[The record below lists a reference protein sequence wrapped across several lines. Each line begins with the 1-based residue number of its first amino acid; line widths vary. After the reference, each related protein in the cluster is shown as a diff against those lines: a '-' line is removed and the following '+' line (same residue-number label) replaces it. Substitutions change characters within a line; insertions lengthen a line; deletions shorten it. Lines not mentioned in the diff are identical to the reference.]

1 MRRPEFDAESAV
13 LACLLRDPTC
23 YWHIAELLQVEDFGD
38 RECRA
43 LFEAIKAEIAA
54 GRPSDVVTL
63 GERHPAIADVALEI
77 YVYSTGNPRY
87 VCNYA
92 ALVSQRELLRRVR
105 QAGSRIAHLG
115 AEEDVYGEAQRIL
128 AACMPKLTGNGP
140 RHISEFVRSSMKG
153 MMTRFNTD
161 QDMTGV
167 ATGFD
172 PLDDLTGG
180 WQPTDLI
187 IVAARPSI
195 GKSAFALQTL
205 LHGTRP
211 DGGVNGFLA
220 SLEMSGEQLADRAI
234 SKLGRINAMHIRRP
248 RLMEEEEWA
257 SAPAAAQQLTK
268 HLLYVDDAS
277 SLSVE
282 GVCARAR
289 QVAAE
294 AGALGLVVVDYLTYI
309 DLPRKENQEQGI
321 QHITRS
327 LKRLAKE
334 LRVPVILLS
343 QLNRDGD
350 DEPSLKHLRG
360 SGAIE
365 QDADVVILL
374 HRPDKANRAVVKVT
388 LAKQRN
394 GALGEFYLGADM
406 ARQSFTPMEWA
417 PQQDPVVPQTKPRFR
432 ASTSKAA
439 AVGRRYSHGGDHD

>member
-1 MRRPEFDAESAV
+1 MRPSRGSGRGGV
-13 LACLLRDPTC
+13 
-23 YWHIAELLQVEDFGD
+23 W
-38 RECRA
+38 RE
-43 LFEAIKAEIAA
+43 EA
-54 GRPSDVVTL
+54 GRV
-63 GERHPAIADVALEI
+63 
-77 YVYSTGNPRY
+77 
-87 VCNYA
+87 
-92 ALVSQRELLRRVR
+92 
-105 QAGSRIAHLG
+105 
-115 AEEDVYGEAQRIL
+115 
-128 AACMPKLTGNGP
+128 
-140 RHISEFVRSSMKG
+140 
-153 MMTRFNTD
+153 
-161 QDMTGV
+161 
-167 ATGFD
+167 
-172 PLDDLTGG
+172 
-180 WQPTDLI
+180 
-187 IVAARPSI
+187 
-195 GKSAFALQTL
+195 
-205 LHGTRP
+205 
-211 DGGVNGFLA
+211 GGVSGFLA

-282 GVCARAR
+282 GVRARAR

-374 HRPDKANRAVVKVT
+374 HRPDKTNRAVVKVT

-417 PQQDPVVPQTKPRFR
+417 PQQDPVVPQTTPRFR